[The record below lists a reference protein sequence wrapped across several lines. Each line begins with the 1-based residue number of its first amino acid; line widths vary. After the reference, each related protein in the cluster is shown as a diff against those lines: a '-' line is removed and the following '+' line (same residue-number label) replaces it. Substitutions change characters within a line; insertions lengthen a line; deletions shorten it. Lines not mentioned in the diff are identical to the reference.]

1 MLQIIKFN
9 LYPYLDKLQLA
20 HFKHLSKLYY
30 QDVYL
35 TRLIML
41 NQILSN
47 HLCWSKLKLDK
58 CQYRCGN
65 KRTHNSIFC
74 NFCNYLNKN

>member
-35 TRLIML
+35 NRLIML
-41 NQILSN
+41 NQILSKSFM
-47 HLCWSKLKLDK
+47 LE
-58 CQYRCGN
+58 
-65 KRTHNSIFC
+65 
-74 NFCNYLNKN
+74 